1 MRSDVKHAVATL
13 GYRLGVT
20 QAAARLGDRWRLDA
34 RKHGFTIRRK
44 RGGTFLVLTYHRVH
58 EPLTGFTID
67 TVAPAVFEAQMRYA
81 AAHFTIRSLGEL
93 AAQTEAGEQLPPRAL
108 AITFDDGYVDNHHYA
123 FPILAR
129 LGLPWTLFV
138 TAGCIE
144 TRERLWFDRVLRAF
158 QTTARAG
165 FDLPELGPP
174 APLTTVVERQ
184 AAAYRVLGRLKG
196 LAAAA
201 RLEAVDRIT
210 EALEVTDEDA
220 EVPELLT
227 WAQIREMAEAGVAI
241 GSHTLTHPI
250 LSRVP
255 LAEAW
260 REIAESKWLIERR
273 IGRVVTLFA
282 YPNGKADDLTD
293 ETITMI
299 RQAGYRT
306 AVTTEL
312 GANGPGQHPLTLR
325 RIKPWGPSTPL
336 LALGL
341 TYHHLVPEVAA

>member
-20 QAAARLGDRWRLDA
+20 QVAARLGDRWRLDA
-34 RKHGFTIRRK
+34 RKHGFAIRRK

-58 EPLTGFTID
+58 EPVTGFTID
-67 TVAPAVFEAQMRYA
+67 TIAPSVLEAQMRYA
-81 AAHFTIRSLGEL
+81 AAHFSVRPLAEL
-93 AAQTEAGEQLPPRAL
+93 AAQVEAGEPLPPRAL
-108 AITFDDGYVDNHHYA
+108 AITFDDGYADNYDYA

-129 LGLPWTLFV
+129 LALPWTLFV

-158 QTTARAG
+158 QTTARAR

-174 APLTTVVERQ
+174 APLVTVADRQ
-184 AAAYRVLGRLKG
+184 AAAYRVLGQLKG
-196 LAAAA
+196 LAAAE
-201 RLEAVDRIT
+201 RLEAVERVT
-210 EALEVTDEDA
+210 EALDVASDDA
-220 EVPELLT
+220 GAPELLT
-227 WAQIREMAEAGVAI
+227 WAQVREMADAGVAI

-255 LAEAW
+255 LADAW

-273 IGRVVTLFA
+273 IGRAVPLFA
-282 YPNGKADDLTD
+282 YPNGKAEDFTR
-293 ETITMI
+293 ETVTMI

-306 AVTTEL
+306 AVTTNL
-312 GANGPGQHPLTLR
+312 GGNRPSSDRYTLR
-325 RIKPWGPSTPL
+325 RVKSWGE
-336 LALGL
+336 ALPMFALSL
-341 TYHHLVPEVAA
+341 TYHYLVD